1 MPRYRSKYKHKHKN
15 PKKPQ
20 KEFEP
25 MLNANLSRYGKFIAI
40 WFIAMLILGVV
51 LG

>member
-1 MPRYRSKYKHKHKN
+1 MPRYRSKYKHKHKHS
-15 PKKPQ
+15 KKPQ

-40 WFIAMLILGVV
+40 WFIAMLIIGVV

>member
-1 MPRYRSKYKHKHKN
+1 MPRYRSKYKHKHKH

-20 KEFEP
+20 KELEP
-25 MLNANLSRYGKFIAI
+25 MFDANLFRYGKFVAI
-40 WFIAMLILGVV
+40 WFVTMLILGVI

>member
-1 MPRYRSKYKHKHKN
+1 MARYRSKYKHKHKYQKN
-15 PKKPQ
+15 PK

-25 MLNANLSRYGKFIAI
+25 MFNANLLRYGKFVAI
-40 WFIAMLILGVV
+40 WFVAMLILGVI

>member
-1 MPRYRSKYKHKHKN
+1 MPRYRSKYKHKHKHL
-15 PKKPQ
+15 KKTQ

-25 MLNANLSRYGKFIAI
+25 MFNANLLRYGKFVAI